1 MFIYL
6 ITNLVNG
13 KYYVGQTA
21 RSVQERFGGHC
32 LHSRQ
37 GSVMRIHA
45 AMRKY
50 GTSNFIVEQLACAE
64 EQKQTDLLER
74 LWIAAL
80 DSRNFS
86 VGYNASPGGD
96 TRSKESA
103 AKAGAKMRG
112 ALNPNFGKMMS
123 EEQRL
128 KISASRKNKGTGK
141 RPEIVC
147 RKIAATRRVK
157 IASGEIKMPEG
168 GKTYWLGKQ
177 QSAASNQKR
186 SVTLKGKYVG
196 ELSSMYNRVHTEE
209 TRAKM
214 RASHAARKE
223 KNNG

>member
-96 TRSKESA
+96 ARSKESA
-103 AKAGAKMRG
+103 AKASAKMRG
-112 ALNPNFGKMMS
+112 ALNPNFGKTMS
-123 EEQRL
+123 EEQ
-128 KISASRKNKGTGK
+128 
-141 RPEIVC
+141 
-147 RKIAATRRVK
+147 
-157 IASGEIKMPEG
+157 
-168 GKTYWLGKQ
+168 
-177 QSAASNQKR
+177 
-186 SVTLKGKYVG
+186 
-196 ELSSMYNRVHTEE
+196 
-209 TRAKM
+209 
-214 RASHAARKE
+214 
-223 KNNG
+223 

>member
-21 RSVQERFGGHC
+21 RSVQERFSGHC

-37 GSVMRIHA
+37 GSAMRIHA
-45 AMRKY
+45 AMRKH

-74 LWIAAL
+74 LWIASL

-96 TRSKESA
+96 ARSKESA
-103 AKAGAKMRG
+103 AKASAKMRG
-112 ALNPNFGKMMS
+112 VLNPNFGKTMS

-141 RPEIVC
+141 RPESVC
-147 RKIAATRRVK
+147 RKIAATRRAK

-168 GKTYWLGKQ
+168 GKTYWLGK
-177 QSAASNQKR
+177 SKSEASKR
-186 SVTLKGKYVG
+186 KCSVTLSCKYVG
-196 ELSSMYNRVHTEE
+196 ERSSMYKRVHTEE

-223 KNNG
+223 KTNG